1 MSTKTRPKAMHFLLS
16 LALLLG
22 LAAGSARA
30 ATLTFAVGA
39 TNAVTNSQVVV
50 PIRVANFT
58 GVSSFSFSFHW
69 NTNVARFM
77 GVEQFV
83 LPGQTTN
90 DFGLLTN
97 DFGIFPEGTLTTLWV
112 EPSGGGTNVSD
123 GTQIF
128 GIRFR
133 LVGPAAATSPVR
145 IDGNPTDFFAAN
157 EFEPVPV
164 TTVSSILSIDRTLI
178 VTCQSD
184 KIVECG
190 TPWQFD
196 LPQHT
201 DSCGGLP
208 VTINV
213 LSTVTNFTGTCGFT
227 AIRTWEILDA
237 CSNRTVC
244 AQTVTAIDT
253 TPPVVSCAPNKT
265 IEFGTAWNFDRP
277 TGNDS
282 CIGTN
287 VSVAVVST
295 STNFGPCGLTY
306 TATRTWSVFDGCS
319 NAVSCTQ
326 IVTVRDTTAPV
337 ITCAPDKNVNCLG
350 LWNFNPPFATDIA
363 DGTNLTI
370 SIVSTVTNGTCGSS
384 YTATRTWRATDS
396 CGNFSQCSQTAFGR
410 AIVTVS
416 GTAFLPTNYPATLSD
431 KRVTAATLVGP
442 TNTTAATVA
451 DGTYSLVF
459 DAANN
464 VTVQPLAPTSGQ
476 PADGVST
483 LDITFLRRHILNLSP
498 LDTPYKRLAGDV
510 DGSSSITTLDLSFV
524 RRLVLG
530 STNRFPRGL
539 WRFVPADFVFANPAV
554 PWSAPTN
561 RTYASVGADT
571 AGQDFVAI
579 KLGDVNNSWTPPAS
593 VAGTPKSAAKKAPVS
608 VGGTNGVTFIAPV
621 TNGFP
626 GDEIVV
632 PIITSGFTFV
642 NGFQF
647 TLRWNTQTV
656 AFVNLGTLS
665 LPGMGSGNFN
675 TNFARGHTNLAGNP
689 GIVTVQWDEP
699 SGGALDLPEGALI
712 FEARF
717 RLVGAPS
724 NSTPLTIDGSLTA
737 FEVVNGNLE
746 VTNSSSIDG
755 SVFIKQPNRAPNL
768 ATIAAQSISEGVL
781 FNLTPVVTDADGS
794 VQTQTFSLDA
804 APAGAGIDS
813 VSGQF
818 TWTPTEAQGPGVYPV
833 TIRVTDNGTPAPLND
848 TETFNITVNEINS
861 APVLTTI
868 GNLSANEGG
877 LLSFTA
883 TATDSDL
890 PANNL
895 TYTLEG
901 AVPSGASIT
910 TAGAFTWTPSEV
922 QGPSTNTFTVRV
934 TDNGTPTLND
944 FEVITIVVSEANGA
958 PTLAAISSKT
968 VNEGS
973 PLAFTAVGNDLDTP
987 TQVLTYSLSN
997 APSGASI
1004 NSASGVFSWTP
1015 TESQGPSNYVV
1026 TVIVTD
1032 NGTPALSDS
1041 KAVSITVNEVNVAP
1055 TLGAIGN
1062 RVMNELTTL
1071 SFAALGGDV
1080 DLPANTLTYSLSNAP
1095 AGASINPGS
1104 GIFNWTPTEAQGS
1117 NTYTFTIRVTDNG
1130 TPVSSA
1136 SETITVQVN
1145 ETIGAPVLAF
1155 IGNKFVNEGSLLTF
1169 TNSATDEDVPAQ
1181 ILTYSLSN
1189 APAGAS
1195 LNASNGVFTWT
1206 PTEAQG
1212 SNTYFVTVIVT
1223 DSGVPAQ
1230 VASQTVIITVGEVT
1244 TPPVLAVIGAQGVSE
1259 GSTLNFT
1266 ATATDADL
1274 PAQTFSYSLSN
1285 APAGATIH
1293 PTSGVFSWTPAEV
1306 QGPNTYQVTVIVT
1319 DSGTP
1324 ASTAFQVVTIT
1335 VSEVT
1340 TAPVL
1345 AAIGNK
1351 TVNEGALLNFNAS
1364 ATDNDLPVQ
1373 TLTYS
1378 LDAGAPSGASITS
1391 GGVFTWTPTEAQ
1403 GPGSYNVTVR
1413 VTDSGVPPLSVF
1425 ETITISVNESN
1436 IAPSLAAISN
1446 KTVVKNTPLSFSAV
1460 GSDLDSP
1467 VQTLTYSLDA
1477 GAPAGASIDPAT
1489 GAFTW
1494 TPSNSQGPSTNS
1506 LTIRVTDNGPG
1517 SLSSTRTF
1525 SIVVFND
1532 NTPPE
1537 LAAIGNKEVTTQT
1550 LLTFPA
1556 TANDAESTS
1565 QTLTFTLENAPAG
1578 ATINPLTG
1586 VFTWTPTDEQGPG
1599 TNLVTVRV
1607 TDSAPFNPLND
1618 SETIQIIVHEFIA
1631 PTIAIA
1637 DVATPAGS
1645 DGSFTAEF
1653 EITLSAPVA
1662 RTVTVQ
1668 YETADGS
1675 ALGGEDY
1682 TPLSGTLV
1690 FEPGITN
1697 LTLDIEVAGKS
1708 TVYTNRTFFVQLSQA
1723 TNGAL
1728 ADAEALGTLLATAA
1742 PGFYIDDVTQVE
1754 GNAGRST
1761 AVFTVLLRGPHTLPV
1776 TVNYVALKGSA
1787 LARKDFTVKR
1797 GKLKFP
1803 VGTNTVRVS
1812 IPIVGETLSEFDE
1825 NYTVILSRSINA
1837 VIIRGTGHGTI
1848 LDDDALPAISIS
1860 DAATT
1865 EANTGVRALAFTL
1878 RLSAKSGRPVSVDF
1892 STMDGTAV
1900 SGSDYLGTNGTA
1912 IIPAGKLLTKISV
1925 PVVGNARSESNET
1938 FFVNLANPVNATLGD
1953 AQGAASVKDTDR
1965 GPAVLVGDALVFE
1978 GASGKYAEFTVL
1990 LSAPSEKPVSVN
2002 LGTSADTAVKDVDY
2016 VARPSIDLY
2025 FPPGETAQNVRIAL
2039 TGNPGSSGRRFNL
2052 IAVSAVNA
2060 ALSDKIGTCVIP

>member
-1 MSTKTRPKAMHFLLS
+1 MNPQTISPKTRRQATNFLLS

-22 LAAGSARA
+22 LTVGSARA

-50 PIRVANFT
+50 PIRVTNFT
-58 GVSSFSFSFHW
+58 GVGSFSFSFHW
-69 NTNVARFM
+69 ATNVARFVA
-77 GVEQFV
+77 VEQFS
-83 LPGQTTN
+83 LPGMT
-90 DFGLLTN
+90 TN
-97 DFGIFPEGTLTTLWV
+97 DFGIFPDGTITVAWF
-112 EPSGGGTNVSD
+112 EPSSGVTNQPD
-123 GTQIF
+123 GAMVF
-128 GIRFR
+128 GVRLQ
-133 LVGPAAATSPVR
+133 LVGPASATCPVIIDSNPTALFAATDLV
-145 IDGNPTDFFAAN
+145 
-157 EFEPVPV
+157 ELPV
-164 TTVSSILSIDRTLI
+164 TNANNILSIDRTLI
-178 VTCQSD
+178 VTCQPD
-184 KIVECG
+184 KVVECG
-190 TPWQFD
+190 TPWQFN
-196 LPQHT
+196 LPQNA

-208 VTINV
+208 VIINI
-213 LSTVTNFTGTCGFT
+213 LSTVTNYTGTCGFT
-227 AIRTWEILDA
+227 ALRTWEILDA
-237 CSNRTVC
+237 CNNRATC
-244 AQTVTAIDT
+244 QQTVTAIDT
-253 TPPVVSCAPNKT
+253 TPPVVACAPNKT
-265 IEFGTAWNFDRP
+265 IEFGQPWNFDRP

-287 VSVAVVST
+287 VNVAVVST
-295 STNFGPCGLTY
+295 STNFGPCGLMY

-319 NAVSCTQ
+319 NAVPCTQ

-350 LWNFNPPFATDIA
+350 VWTFNPPFATDIA

-370 SIVSTVTNGTCGSS
+370 TIVSTVTNGTCGSS

-416 GTAFLPTNYPATLSD
+416 GTAFLPTNYPPTTTDRRVAT
-431 KRVTAATLVGP
+431 ATLVGP
-442 TNTTAATVA
+442 TNITAATVA

-464 VTVQPLAPTSGQ
+464 VTVQPVAPTSGQ

-483 LDITFLRRHILNLSP
+483 LDITILRRHILNLAP

-539 WRFVPADFVFANPAV
+539 WRFVPADFVFTNPAV

-571 AGQDFVAI
+571 AGQDFVAL
-579 KLGDVNNSWTPPAS
+579 KLGDVNNSWTPPAGAVGS
-593 VAGTPKSAAKKAPVS
+593 PKSTPKKGPVS
-608 VGGTNGVTFIAPV
+608 AGTNGVTFIAP
-621 TNGFP
+621 TTSGFP

-632 PIITSGFTFV
+632 PIITSGFSSV
-642 NGFQF
+642 KALQF
-647 TLRWNTQTV
+647 TFRWNTQFLT
-656 AFVNLGTLS
+656 FVNLGTLG
-665 LPGMGSGNFN
+665 LPNMASDNFN
-675 TNFARGHTNLAGNP
+675 TNSAASSGYVALSWDYPNAG
-689 GIVTVQWDEP
+689 TV
-699 SGGALDLPEGALI
+699 DLPEGATI

-717 RLVGAPS
+717 RLIGAPS
-724 NSTPLTIDGSLTA
+724 NTAAMFFDNSPTPLEVIDGNFNILA
-737 FEVVNGNLE
+737 
-746 VTNSSSIDG
+746 SSTIDG

-781 FNLTPVVTDADGS
+781 FSLTPVVTDADGS
-794 VQTQTFSLDA
+794 AQTQTFSLDA
-804 APAGAGIDS
+804 APAGASIHPTTG
-813 VSGQF
+813 VF
-818 TWTPTEAQGPGVYPV
+818 TWTPTEAQGPGVHPV

-848 TETFNITVNEINS
+848 TETFSITVNEVNS

-868 GNLSANEGG
+868 GNLNANEGS

-890 PANNL
+890 PTNGL
-895 TYTLEG
+895 TFMLEG

-910 TAGAFTWTPSEV
+910 AGGAFTWTPNED
-922 QGPSTNTFTVRV
+922 QGSSTNTFTVRV
-934 TDNGTPTLND
+934 TDNGSPALTD
-944 FEVITIVVSEANGA
+944 SEVITIIVAEANGA
-958 PTLAAISSKT
+958 PTLNAIGSKT

-973 PLAFTAVGNDLDTP
+973 PLTFTAVGNDFDSP
-987 TQVLTYSLSN
+987 TQALAYSLFN

-1004 NSASGVFSWTP
+1004 NPTTGVFSWTP
-1015 TESQGPSNYVV
+1015 TEAQGPSNYFV
-1026 TVIVTD
+1026 TVTVTD
-1032 NGTPALSDS
+1032 NGSPALSDS
-1041 KAVSITVNEVNVAP
+1041 KFVSITVNEVNTAP
-1055 TLGAIGN
+1055 TLASIGD
-1062 RVMNELTTL
+1062 RTMNELTTL
-1071 SFAALGGDV
+1071 NFGAAGS
-1080 DLPANTLTYSLSNAP
+1080 DLDFPTNTLTYSLLNAP
-1095 AGASINPGS
+1095 TGATINPTTGN
-1104 GIFNWTPTEAQGS
+1104 FTWTPTEEQGS
-1117 NTYTFTIRVTDNG
+1117 NSYSFTVRVTDNG
-1130 TPVSSA
+1130 TPSLSA
-1136 SETITVQVN
+1136 AQTVTVQVN
-1145 ETIGAPVLAF
+1145 ETITAPVLPF
-1155 IGNKFVNEGSLLTF
+1155 IGNKSVNEGALLTF
-1169 TNSATDEDVPAQ
+1169 TNTATDADFPTQ

-1189 APAGAS
+1189 APAGA
-1195 LNASNGVFTWT
+1195 NIIATNGVFTFTWT
-1206 PTEAQG
+1206 PIEEQG
-1212 SNTYFVTVIVT
+1212 PSNYLVTVIVT
-1223 DSGVPAQ
+1223 DNGVPASS
-1230 VASQTVIITVGEVT
+1230 ASE
-1244 TPPVLAVIGAQGVSE
+1244 
-1259 GSTLNFT
+1259 
-1266 ATATDADL
+1266 
-1274 PAQTFSYSLSN
+1274 
-1285 APAGATIH
+1285 
-1293 PTSGVFSWTPAEV
+1293 
-1306 QGPNTYQVTVIVT
+1306 
-1319 DSGTP
+1319 
-1324 ASTAFQVVTIT
+1324 TIT
-1335 VSEVT
+1335 ISVLEVT

-1351 TVNEGALLNFNAS
+1351 TVNEGVLLNFNAS
-1364 ATDNDLPVQ
+1364 ATDGDLPAQ
-1373 TLTYS
+1373 ALNFN

-1413 VTDSGVPPLSVF
+1413 VTDSGVPPLSAF

-1436 IAPSLAAISN
+1436 IAPSLAAIGT
-1446 KTVVKNTPLSFSAV
+1446 KTVVKNTQLSFSAV

-1467 VQTLTYSLDA
+1467 AQTLTYSLDS
-1477 GAPAGASIDPAT
+1477 GAPSGASINPTT

-1494 TPSNSQGPSTNS
+1494 TPNNSQGPSTNS

-1517 SLSSTRTF
+1517 NLSATRTF
-1525 SIVVFND
+1525 QVIVLND
-1532 NTPPE
+1532 NTAPV
-1537 LAAIGNKEVTTQT
+1537 LAAIGNMEVTTQT
-1550 LLTFPA
+1550 LLTFQAMA
-1556 TANDAESTS
+1556 TDAESSS
-1565 QTLTFTLENAPAG
+1565 QILTFTLENAPVG
-1578 ATINPLTG
+1578 ASIDPLTG
-1586 VFTWTPTDEQGPG
+1586 VFTWTPTDEQGPS
-1599 TNLVTVRV
+1599 TNVVTVRV

-1631 PTIAIA
+1631 PTIAIT

-1682 TPLSGTLV
+1682 TPSSGTLV

-1708 TVYTNRTFFVQLSQA
+1708 TVYTNRTFFVRLAQA
-1723 TNGAL
+1723 TNGVL

-1742 PGFYIDDVTQVE
+1742 PGFYIDDVTLME
-1754 GNAGRST
+1754 GNAGRSN

-1776 TVNYVALKGSA
+1776 TVNYTALKGSA

-1803 VGTNTVRVS
+1803 VGTNTAHVN
-1812 IPIVGETLSEFDE
+1812 IPIVGETMSEFDE
-1825 NYTVILSRSINA
+1825 NYTVVLSRSVNA

-1848 LDDDALPAISIS
+1848 LDDDALPSISIS

-1900 SGSDYLGTNGTA
+1900 SGSDYVSTNGTA
-1912 IIPAGKLLTKISV
+1912 VIPAGKLLTKISV

-1953 AQGAASVKDTDR
+1953 AQGAASVRDTDR

-1978 GASGKYAEFTVL
+1978 DALGKYAQFTVF
-1990 LSAPSEKPVSVN
+1990 LSTPSEKSVSVN

-2016 VARPSIDLY
+2016 VARPNIDLY
-2025 FPPGETAQNVRIAL
+2025 FPPGETAQNVRVVL